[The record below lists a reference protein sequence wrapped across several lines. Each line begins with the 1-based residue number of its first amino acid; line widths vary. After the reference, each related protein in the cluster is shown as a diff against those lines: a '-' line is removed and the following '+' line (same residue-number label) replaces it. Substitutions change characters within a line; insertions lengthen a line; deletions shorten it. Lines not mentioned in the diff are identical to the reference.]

1 MSVDLVWYRGGKK
14 KQFAQKIHNNNRYI
28 EAVRFAV
35 YYYDITAL
43 ANFGTRHTLSDT
55 LSESRGIG
63 AARRW
68 IFDRFQ
74 KIASN
79 CNGCIEVSYQKN
91 YVKTN
96 GQRIVK
102 DVWINNVIAIQKGS
116 RYPNRFIIMSGDIDS
131 RISDPNN

>member
-1 MSVDLVWYRGGKK
+1 MKKIIFLNVVFTLILFCFSNSIQSQTEVDFYRIIDGVSSS
-14 KQFAQKIHNNNRYI
+14 RI
-28 EAVRFAV
+28 EK
-35 YYYDITAL
+35 DITTL

-68 IFDRFQ
+68 IFDSFQ

-91 YVKTN
+91 YVKTD
-96 GQRIVK
+96 GKRIVK
-102 DVWINNVIAIQKGS
+102 DVWINNIIAIQK
-116 RYPNRFIIMSGDIDS
+116 DS
-131 RISDPNN
+131 R